1 MILNVI
7 REKTNKTMTEWKEV
21 YGFAPKDVAEI
32 LNEVRLDWIIQL
44 TDCLEIWVNK
54 ELILNEGEL
63 LLARVNLGAIV
74 ECWLK
79 FFYCVYFLDYK
90 KNPKKNKKDEM
101 IHPRD
106 LSFEYLIQYSRG
118 ILWDKDSC
126 WEKWIRNI
134 QFTRNAIH
142 IFNGNDIGTN
152 EDFIN
157 DLERLNKFIDIIL
170 KRLPDIV

>member
-90 KNPKKNKKDEM
+90 KNPKKNKK
-101 IHPRD
+101 
-106 LSFEYLIQYSRG
+106 
-118 ILWDKDSC
+118 
-126 WEKWIRNI
+126 
-134 QFTRNAIH
+134 TR
-142 IFNGNDIGTN
+142 
-152 EDFIN
+152 
-157 DLERLNKFIDIIL
+157 
-170 KRLPDIV
+170 